1 MLRRSLFLFL
11 CSLLLCLWLSPTS
24 IAQTP
29 ANQQVQT
36 GVELYQSGKFQAAIA
51 QWQQALDAYGTS
63 GNPHNRAIVYEN
75 LARTTQHIGQ
85 TNQSLQYWTNAV
97 NLYRQIE
104 DRASLGLALI
114 EQAQAHSRLGQYSN
128 AIAILCNSQPCA
140 AESAVAIAQSL
151 PDSSVIVAAL
161 GSLGDAYRLRGNYS
175 QAEEILEQAL
185 EKARSLSNPP
195 YLIATLNSLGNIA
208 LSQAQGQYRR
218 AEAAK
223 LAGET
228 ELPGNIRDAEAL
240 VEKGQAFDQQAIT
253 YFTESITL
261 AQQSDRPLEQTRAL
275 ISLIPIRYRQQTTAP
290 VEQAIALVNTLPP
303 SADKVYAI
311 LDLVSLL
318 QPPTNIC
325 SSLSQPQA
333 IPLLETA
340 IKTAQSLEETRSA
353 SFAVGKLGQ
362 VYECKGELDQAWNL
376 TQTAMLKADQDL
388 RAKDSLYLW
397 EWQAGRILKQQGKE
411 QEAIALYEQAIRT
424 LEDIR
429 SDLISAN
436 KEQQF
441 DFRDAVDPLYRQ
453 LIELRL
459 ELEGNPQSNIRS
471 ISPNINSVL
480 RTLDSLRL
488 AELQN
493 YFGNDCIITPI
504 PVDPAQSRSQQ
515 FPNTAFFN
523 SIILDQQTAI
533 VVRFSD
539 QTEQVTVINDSSET
553 LRETI
558 RKYRIALESGRFLAF
573 VPTDAQDIYQWVIA
587 PFEDSL
593 KQKGI
598 DTLVFTQDGVL
609 RNVPMSAL
617 VNPATQRYLIEDYAI
632 ATTPSLT
639 LTDPAPLQRKRLRAL
654 ALGLTEASIVDDRPF
669 APLGN
674 VQQETQNIIDQLPGS
689 ERLLDKAFTTQALE
703 KELDRATYPI
713 IHIATHGE
721 FGSDAEDTFLITGDQ
736 RKLTITDL
744 DTILRRTTDETIELL
759 TLTAC
764 QTARGDERSALGL
777 AGVAVQ
783 AGAKSALAS
792 LWFIDDATTAKLIT
806 QFYVNLK
813 DPSLSK
819 ARALQKAQISILA
832 QGGREARPGY
842 WAPFILVGN
851 WL

>member
-1 MLRRSLFLFL
+1 L
-11 CSLLLCLWLSPTS
+11 
-24 IAQTP
+24 
-29 ANQQVQT
+29 
-36 GVELYQSGKFQAAIA
+36 KK
-51 QWQQALDAYGTS
+51 
-63 GNPHNRAIVYEN
+63 
-75 LARTTQHIGQ
+75 
-85 TNQSLQYWTNAV
+85 
-97 NLYRQIE
+97 
-104 DRASLGLALI
+104 
-114 EQAQAHSRLGQYSN
+114 
-128 AIAILCNSQPCA
+128 
-140 AESAVAIAQSL
+140 
-151 PDSSVIVAAL
+151 
-161 GSLGDAYRLRGNYS
+161 
-175 QAEEILEQAL
+175 
-185 EKARSLSNPP
+185 EKN
-195 YLIATLNSLGNIA
+195 
-208 LSQAQGQYRR
+208 
-218 AEAAK
+218 
-223 LAGET
+223 
-228 ELPGNIRDAEAL
+228 
-240 VEKGQAFDQQAIT
+240 DQQAID

-261 AQQSDRPLEQTRAL
+261 AQQSDHPLEQTRAL
-275 ISLIPIRYRQQTTAP
+275 ISLIPIRYRQQTTTIP
-290 VEQAIALVNTLPP
+290 VEQAIALANSLPP
-303 SADKVYAI
+303 SVDKVYAI

-318 QPPTNIC
+318 QPSSTNIC
-325 SSLSQPQA
+325 SSLFHPQA

-340 IKTAQSLEETRSA
+340 IKTAQSLEETRSE

-362 VYECKGELDQAWNL
+362 AYECKGELSQAWNL
-376 TQTAMLKADQDL
+376 TQSARLQADQDL

-397 EWQAGRILKQQGKE
+397 EWQAGRILKQQGKDK
-411 QEAIALYEQAIRT
+411 EAIVLYDQAVRT

-459 ELEGNPQSNIRS
+459 ELEGKSQFNTRN

-504 PVDPAQSRSQQ
+504 PVNPAQSKSQQ

-523 SIILDQQTAI
+523 TIILDQQTAI

-539 QTEQVTVINDSSET
+539 QTEQVAVVNVSSET

-558 RKYRIALESGRFLAF
+558 RKYRLALESGRFLAF
-573 VPTDAQDIYQWVIA
+573 DPTDAQDIYQWVIA
-587 PFEDSL
+587 PFEESL

-617 VNPATQRYLIEDYAI
+617 VNPATQSYLIEDYAI

-639 LTDPAPLQRKRLRAL
+639 LTDPAPLQRRRLRAL

-674 VQQETQNIIDQLPGS
+674 VQQETQSIVDQLPGS

-736 RKLTITDL
+736 KKLTITDL

-777 AGVAVQ
+777 AGIAVQ

-792 LWFIDDATTAKLIT
+792 LWFIDDATTAQLIT
-806 QFYVNLK
+806 QFYANLK
-813 DPSLSK
+813 DSSLSK
-819 ARALQKAQISILA
+819 AKALQKAQISILA
-832 QGGREARPGY
+832 QGGRTARPGY